1 MFIKGLHH
9 VAYRCTDARETVDF
23 YTQVLGLKYTMAVSE
38 RQVPST
44 KESFNYM
51 HLFFEL
57 GSEGGYLAFFEL
69 PDEPAMGTD
78 PNTPDW
84 VQHLAFRV
92 LDIEAL
98 REAEKDL
105 RAKGL
110 DVLGPIDHG
119 FCESIYFHD
128 PSGHRLEFAANKLTF
143 KMIERLSEAA
153 QPMLEEWTRTH
164 KVVRHSAWVH
174 EKELGGDDKS

>member
-1 MFIKGLHH
+1 MYIKGLHH
-9 VAYRCTDARETVDF
+9 VAYRCKDAKETVDF

-38 RQVPST
+38 NQVPST
-44 KESFNYM
+44 KEESAYM
-51 HLFFEL
+51 HLFFEM
-57 GSEGGYLAFFEL
+57 GSEAGYLAFFEL
-69 PDEPAMGTD
+69 PNEPDMGVD

-143 KMIERLSEAA
+143 NMIERLNDAA
-153 QPMLEEWTRTH
+153 QPMLEEWTRT
-164 KVVRHSAWVH
+164 KKAVRHAAWVH
-174 EKELGGDDKS
+174 EKELAKE